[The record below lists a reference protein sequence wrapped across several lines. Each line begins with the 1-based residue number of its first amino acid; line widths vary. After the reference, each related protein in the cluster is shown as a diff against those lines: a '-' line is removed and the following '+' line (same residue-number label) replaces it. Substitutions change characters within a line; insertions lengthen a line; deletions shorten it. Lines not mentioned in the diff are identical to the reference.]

1 MNDIVLMG
9 LFAATAIYVGL
20 PFLKNQSQNIRATEM
35 PGKLY
40 ELESDKANVISTLKE
55 MEFDYQMGKISTTDF
70 DDLNQS
76 YRRKAAQI
84 IQNIEEMKNH
94 TSGNDIEAEIRRYR
108 QKPIKHSFCINCG
121 SSRKQGDKFCSNC
134 GASFENQ

>member
-1 MNDIVLMG
+1 MNEIVFLG

-20 PFLKNQSQNIRATEM
+20 PFLKNQSQNITATEV

-40 ELESDKANVISTLKE
+40 ELESDKENVISTLKE

-70 DDLNQS
+70 DDLNQN

-84 IQNIEEMKNH
+84 IQSIEEMKNH
-94 TSGNDIEAEIRRYR
+94 TSDNDIEAEIRRYR
-108 QKPIKHSFCINCG
+108 QTPNRRFCINCG
-121 SSRKQGDKFCSNC
+121 TARQQEDKFCSNC
-134 GASFENQ
+134 GASL